1 MEEIAENR
9 FEFVYKAIEEVQES
23 NRFLDTKAGLLVV
36 FESSVFVIIIAGIF
50 EQSAITFYRQLLSQL
65 SPGWEILIK
74 GVVIL
79 YLLSICLQ
87 ILYTLRTIFPSE
99 APHLHVNL
107 GSFSPTELF
116 YQYKLDSND
125 RMATSVVQFSK
136 QLCEM
141 DRGDILMELTYEFL
155 KLSYIRKKKS
165 DRLRISI
172 QMFSAF
178 IISIAFILV
187 LVTVVF

>member
-1 MEEIAENR
+1 MDEAAENR

-36 FESSVFVIIIAGIF
+36 FESSIFVIILAGIF
-50 EQSAITFYRQLLSQL
+50 EQSALTFYGHFLSQF
-65 SPGWEILIK
+65 SPGWEFLIK
-74 GVVIL
+74 GLVIL
-79 YLLSICLQ
+79 YLISICIQ
-87 ILYTLRTIFPSE
+87 ILYTLKTIFPSE
-99 APHLHVNL
+99 APNLHVNL

-125 RMATSVVQFSK
+125 KIAISVVDFSR
-136 QLCEM
+136 QICEM
-141 DRGDILMELTYEFL
+141 DKGDILMELVYEFL

-172 QMFSAF
+172 AMFSAF
-178 IISIAFILV
+178 IISIAILLSIV
-187 LVTVVF
+187 LILM